1 MKFSRQELELI
12 SRALQLAADEQRR
25 IAGVTPTDAAR
36 REFNATADE
45 MMALWHK
52 IARRER

>member
-1 MKFSRQELELI
+1 MEFSPKELELI

-25 IAGVTPTDAAR
+25 IAGVTPQEAAR
-36 REFNATADE
+36 REFSATADT

-52 IARRER
+52 IAKH